1 MWKEQKFKKKVEWQV
16 TSNDCWEVTS
26 HSTVRGYPVM
36 RDNWECRLNYMS
48 RIFYKECFGEIPE
61 GIIVRHKCDNP
72 LCINPEHLELG
83 THQDNTN
90 DKISR
95 GRLKYGN
102 CYGEDCNFSK
112 LTKEQ
117 VLEIRKRHIKGARS
131 GKNCTSSLAK
141 EFNTSTTN
149 IKDIV
154 NKKIWTHI

>member
-16 TSNDCWEVTS
+16 TSSDCWEVTS

>member
-1 MWKEQKFKKKVEWQV
+1 MWKEQKFKKKVEWKV
-16 TSNDCWEVTS
+16 TNNNCWEVIS

-36 RDNWECRLNYMS
+36 RDKWENRLNYMS

-61 GIIVRHKCDNP
+61 GMIVRHKCDNP